1 MSYKM
6 ERESDVSSGQVSYAC
21 ANGVGT
27 ITIDN
32 AARMNSI
39 SLAMWRQLDSILADL
54 NDETRC
60 IVLRG
65 EGGKAFASGA
75 DISEFKELR
84 REPAARIAYDEAAY
98 GAMTRLASLKQPL
111 IAQISGYCIG
121 AGMALALCCDVRIAA
136 DSSVFAIPAG
146 RLGLGYGPTELKR
159 LMDAVGVA
167 TATDML
173 VSARRLNAEEAL
185 AKGLVSQIHP
195 ANYLAAQ
202 VEAYCAA
209 VVANAPLTIQAAKR
223 IIKELAL
230 PSTAVD
236 RALCER
242 LTEHCFESADYV
254 EGINAF
260 LAKRNPIFTGE

>member
-1 MSYKM
+1 M
-6 ERESDVSSGQVSYAC
+6 SSGQVSYAC
-21 ANGVGT
+21 ASGVAT

-39 SLAMWRQLDSILADL
+39 SLAMWRQLDEILANLD
-54 NDETRC
+54 DDARC
-60 IVLRG
+60 VVMVG

-84 REPAARIAYDEAAY
+84 REPAARVAYDEAAY
-98 GAMTRLASLKQPL
+98 GAMNRLASLKQPL
-111 IAQISGYCIG
+111 IANVSGYCIG
-121 AGMALALCCDVRIAA
+121 AGMALALCCDVRIAS
-136 DSSVFAIPAG
+136 DTSVFAIPAG
-146 RLGLGYGPTELKR
+146 RLGLGYGPTEIKR

-173 VSARRLNAEEAL
+173 VSARRLRADEAL
-185 AKGLVSQIHP
+185 SKGLVTQVHP
-195 ANYLAAQ
+195 AQDLLSQ

-209 VVANAPLTIQAAKR
+209 VAANAPLTIQAAKR

-236 RALCER
+236 LDLCEQ
-242 LTEHCFESADYV
+242 LTNHCFESADYV

-260 LAKRNPIFTGE
+260 LDKRSPDFKGE